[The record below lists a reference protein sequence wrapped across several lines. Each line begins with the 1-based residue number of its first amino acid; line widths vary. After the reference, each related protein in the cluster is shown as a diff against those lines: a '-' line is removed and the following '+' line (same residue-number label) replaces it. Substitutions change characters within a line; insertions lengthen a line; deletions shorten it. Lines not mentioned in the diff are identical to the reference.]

1 MHLGSF
7 LVKSFG
13 NLGFYGMIIL
23 GEVSKSAFCHF
34 ISMVIV
40 CLLEHDK
47 DYEITCLVNPWSE
60 ELKVLL
66 LCSIFAS
73 LC

>member
-23 GEVSKSAFCHF
+23 GEVSKSAFFHL
-34 ISMVIV
+34 I
-40 CLLEHDK
+40 
-47 DYEITCLVNPWSE
+47 
-60 ELKVLL
+60 
-66 LCSIFAS
+66 
-73 LC
+73 